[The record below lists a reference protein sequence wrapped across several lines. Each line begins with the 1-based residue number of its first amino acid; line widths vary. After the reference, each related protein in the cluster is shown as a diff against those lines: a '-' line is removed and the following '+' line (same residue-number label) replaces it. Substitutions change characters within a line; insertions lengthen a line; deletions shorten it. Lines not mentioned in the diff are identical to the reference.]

1 MEAEMKGIS
10 YVRVSKVAGREG
22 ESFISP
28 SEQRRSIAACA
39 ARKGVQIVTYLEEL
53 DESGGSNKRPKW
65 QEAIRQVEQGEVGAV
80 VVWNLSRFSRNLV
93 HAKQAVER
101 LGDVPRYVV
110 D

>member
-1 MEAEMKGIS
+1 MKGIG

-22 ESFISP
+22 ESFIRP
-28 SEQRRSIAACA
+28 TEQRRSIAACA

-110 D
+110 DG